1 MRVDFAGVLPAPDVP
16 AGIRIDQ
23 LDPELDVA
31 AAFDAHHEAF
41 ADHWGETEE
50 TPEEFRR
57 RRSTRHDS
65 TRRCRSSRG
74 TGGRAGYL
82 FAWPDAEEA
91 PSRGYVA
98 ALGTRRR
105 YRGKGIA
112 EVLLRHV
119 FRTLLDRGKPGCD
132 LHVDSDSLTGA
143 TRLYERVG
151 MTAHPRFA
159 TWEKELQPGSARG
172 S

>member
-1 MRVDFAGVLPAPDVP
+1 M
-16 AGIRIDQ
+16 
-23 LDPELDVA
+23 
-31 AAFDAHHEAF
+31 
-41 ADHWGETEE
+41 
-50 TPEEFRR
+50 
-57 RRSTRHDS
+57 
-65 TRRCRSSRG
+65 
-74 TGGRAGYL
+74 
-82 FAWPDAEEA
+82 FAWADAEED

-98 ALGTRRR
+98 ALGTRRP

-112 EVLLRHV
+112 SALLRHV
-119 FRTLLDRGKPGCD
+119 FRTLLERGKRGCD

-159 TWEKELQPGSARG
+159 TWEKELRPGSARG